1 MSVNLSI
8 HNGDRVIQGK
18 RVIVQRRDW
27 SLQALQASGDR
38 DGDMMVKERD
48 DEVAHYRRL
57 SRKKGIETSVSRQK
71 RMMR

>member
-1 MSVNLSI
+1 
-8 HNGDRVIQGK
+8 
-18 RVIVQRRDW
+18 VIVQRRDW

-48 DEVAHYRRL
+48 DEVARYRRL